1 MDMSSLLPIV
11 KVATQVATPLSL
23 AGLALSLFFGAVFA
37 LLRGIDLKAI
47 LPDALAKIVLR
58 IFLYGF
64 VLSLSALVLGVLSWV
79 LSNMVE
85 RSIARSNI
93 ERSFYDKNYQSVI
106 SKAELYV
113 KDNPYDDRVRHQ
125 LGTSYYALS
134 EYQKGVNLYSEM
146 NQLYRNEDF
155 CEQNK
160 SAATSSLAAFYIK
173 LNDYDSAFNFSS
185 ITLSYDN
192 ITDMF
197 VLNHLQILS
206 EKGRDIHTEIKKLK
220 YKFRSSYF
228 QSKFH
233 LLAYVSSLKRIGKN
247 DATIF
252 LDLKE
257 SFCED
262 QKVKSIIQARFNTGD
277 FSYSDAVVNDF
288 DYEMTII
295 QKYISIDERNY
306 IINLLNSSGCS
317 K

>member
-37 LLRGIDLKAI
+37 LLRGINLKAI
-47 LPDALAKIVLR
+47 LPDASAKIVLR
-58 IFLYGF
+58 IFFYGF
-64 VLSLSALVLGVLSWV
+64 VLSLSALILGVLSWV

-106 SKAELYV
+106 FKAELYI

-125 LGTSYYALS
+125 LGTSYYALAQ
-134 EYQKGVNLYSEM
+134 YQKGVQIYSEM
-146 NQLYRNEDF
+146 NQLYSNEAS

-160 SAATSSLAAFYIK
+160 SAATSSLAAFHMK
-173 LNDYDSAFNFSS
+173 LNDYDKALNFSS
-185 ITLSYDN
+185 STLECSN
-192 ITDMF
+192 VTDMF
-197 VLNHLQILS
+197 ILNHLQILS
-206 EKGRDIHTEIKKLK
+206 EKERDVHEEFKNLK
-220 YKFRSSYF
+220 YKFKSSYF

-233 LLAYVSSLKRIGKN
+233 LLAYVSSLKRVGKN
-247 DATIF
+247 DPVIF

-257 SFCED
+257 AFCED

-295 QKYISIDERNY
+295 QKYISIDERNH
-306 IINLLNSSGCS
+306 IINELISSGCS